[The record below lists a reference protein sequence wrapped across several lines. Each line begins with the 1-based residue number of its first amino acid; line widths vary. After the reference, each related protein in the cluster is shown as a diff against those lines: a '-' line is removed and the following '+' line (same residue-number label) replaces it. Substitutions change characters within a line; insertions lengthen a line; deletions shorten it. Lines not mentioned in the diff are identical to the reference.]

1 MKQWMTDE
9 SIKSLIEMPKAVR
22 NPRARWTEQKKSR
35 RRTFDVESVDG
46 RHRFR
51 VYQRQNMVD
60 PNAFSCGLSV
70 LDGDGEDLTLV
81 RCNGPD
87 HLHGNPLEGARLD
100 YRCHVHV
107 ATERYIA
114 EGMKPEHFAEHCEA
128 YGDLV
133 GATRHL
139 ADLCAIAN
147 PPLDL
152 DGASIEPAEALLE
165 RGR

>member
-1 MKQWMTDE
+1 
-9 SIKSLIEMPKAVR
+9 
-22 NPRARWTEQKKSR
+22 
-35 RRTFDVESVDG
+35 
-46 RHRFR
+46 
-51 VYQRQNMVD
+51 MVD

-147 PPLDL
+147 LPLDL